1 MTGRPKHHKLDVY
14 GTKLHLALD
23 DHQWRTLRRR
33 FDFLPENPG
42 AHAMT
47 TFTTFVP
54 DDGSPHIPHV
64 IIYVDAAHHDNVDL
78 VDTCAH
84 EACHA
89 ALRIA
94 HHIGHKVTAGDEPV
108 SYLTG
113 WITRWIWEYAGIAWT
128 EARMP
133 SKNPDAKS

>member
-1 MTGRPKHHKLDVY
+1 MTDRPKHHKLDVY
-14 GTKLHLALD
+14 GVELHLALNER
-23 DHQWRTLRRR
+23 QYATLRRR
-33 FDFLPENPG
+33 FKFIPKKPLG
-42 AHAMT
+42 SGTT
-47 TFTTFVP
+47 TFAAWQP
-54 DDGSPHIPHV
+54 DDGGPTVPHV
-64 IIYVDAAHHDNVDL
+64 IVFVDAEHHTAGEL
-78 VDTCAH
+78 IDTCAH

-94 HHIGHKVTAGDEPV
+94 QHIGHRVRGSDEPV
-108 SYLTG
+108 CYLTG